1 MILVAYG
8 TRPEIIKLFPL
19 IRQLKRKGLP
29 FKTLFTGQHLDLYED
44 VKDLIPHPD
53 YKLDKL
59 HGSTF
64 SLAESFCRICSLVE
78 KVISREKFRL
88 IIIQGDTT
96 TACAIAQIAFYHQIK
111 IGHVEAGLRTYD
123 LSNPYPEEANRRV
136 ISLLANYNFAPT
148 KRAYQNLK
156 KEGVQKV
163 FLTGN
168 TIVDALDSF
177 EYEIEFDNIVLIT
190 IHRRE
195 NHKKIERI
203 FNEINQVA
211 SKYPEVNFIFPIHPN
226 PKVQKFKNMLKGS
239 NLSVIEPIDYQ
250 KMLGYIS
257 RSMCIISDSGGLQEE
272 AVYFGKRILV
282 VRKVTERPET
292 IDAGFGKLVDLNI
305 VGHIDWGLK
314 RSNPPGINP
323 FGDGKSSIRI
333 VEIIKEE
340 LY

>member
-44 VKDLIPHPD
+44 VKDLIPYPD
-53 YKLDKL
+53 YNLNESYES
-59 HGSTF
+59 ST
-64 SLAESFCRICSLVE
+64 SLAESFCRICNLVE
-78 KVISREKFRL
+78 KVITKEKFKL

-177 EYEIEFDNIVLIT
+177 KCEIEFDNIVLIT

-195 NHKKIERI
+195 NHKNLEKI
-203 FNEINQVA
+203 FNEINRVA
-211 SKYPEVNFIFPIHPN
+211 SKYPEINFFFPIHPN
-226 PKVQKFKNMLKGS
+226 PKVQKFKNMLKGD
-239 NLSVIEPIDYQ
+239 NLSVIEPIEYQ
-250 KMLGYIS
+250 KMLGYIC
-257 RSMCIISDSGGLQEE
+257 RAMCIISDSGGLQEE

-292 IDAGFGKLVDLNI
+292 IEAGFGKLVDLNI
-305 VGHIDWGLK
+305 VEHIDWGLK
-314 RSNPPGINP
+314 RSNPPGANP

-333 VEIIKEE
+333 VDIIKEE